1 MHKKLPLLLI
11 AFLEGFCVILIELA
25 SGRIVAPIFGTGLQV
40 WSGVLGITLFGL
52 ASGYFL
58 GSRLNFVKNSI
69 ILFLIGSAAAY
80 VALFTFF
87 SGNILLSL
95 SSLNYEVGLIFSLI
109 ITLFV
114 PLTLLGA
121 VGPFLSDRLA
131 LLNGKAG
138 KATGIIFSVST
149 FGGIGGA
156 FVTGFLLIPQVGIT
170 KTLYIASFL
179 LGLIVLFIVGIQNT
193 SRKGLKAAA
202 ISCVLVFTFLQ
213 INVSARKTDRPL
225 NQVLRYENENMLS
238 QLRVIDVPTQQ
249 KNGDNVTFRMMMVNN
264 TLQAIVDANNPSI
277 DHLQF
282 GRITEPLID
291 NYFQGKRVLVLGLG
305 GGIIANQFVNG
316 NCKVDVVEI
325 DPRVGKL
332 AYQYFGLSDAV
343 NVIIQDAR
351 RYIETSQQKYDVIFI
366 DTFHGESI
374 PSHIFT
380 QEALGKMKLLLT
392 NNGVLISNFHGF
404 TDSERGVAT
413 SAVFKTLSHVGF
425 KSKIL
430 VTNTDDSEMRSL
442 LFLSSLKG
450 FDDYKAMKN
459 LSVSN
464 LTYKSGYEGKLSKFM
479 VDPSIL
485 SISTAPLLT
494 DDKQQLD
501 FLLREVS
508 LEWRQY
514 CYEKFV
520 KMNQQLDISL
530 IN

>member
-58 GSRLNFVKNSI
+58 GSRLNFIKNSI
-69 ILFLIGSAAAY
+69 IIYLIGSASIY
-80 VALFTFF
+80 VAAFTYF
-87 SGNILLSL
+87 SETILYSF
-95 SSLNYEVGLIFSLI
+95 STLNYEIGLIFSLF
-109 ITLFV
+109 TFLFI

-131 LLNGKAG
+131 SLNGKAG
-138 KATGIIFSVST
+138 KATGVIFSIST

-156 FVTGFLLIPQVGIT
+156 FITGFFLIPQFGIT

-179 LGLIVLFIVGIQNT
+179 LSLIVLFIISIQH
-193 SRKGLKAAA
+193 SKRKSIKVTAF
-202 ISCVLVFTFLQ
+202 SSVLVFIFLQ
-213 INVSARKTDRPL
+213 LEISAKKSSSSM
-225 NQVLRYENENMLS
+225 NQLVKYEDESMLS

-249 KNGDNVTFRMMMVNN
+249 HNGDNVTFRMMMVNN
-264 TLQAIVDANNPSI
+264 TLQAIVDANNLSV
-277 DHLQF
+277 DYLQF
-282 GRITEPLID
+282 GRLMEPLID
-291 NYFQGKRVLVLGLG
+291 NYFTGKRVLILGLG
-305 GGIIANQFVNG
+305 GGVIANQFVNA

-325 DPRVGKL
+325 DSRIQKT
-332 AYQYFGLSDAV
+332 AIQYFGLSERV

-351 RYIETSQQKYDVIFI
+351 RYIENTDQKYDLVFI

-380 QEALGKMKLLLT
+380 KEALDKMRLLLT
-392 NNGVLISNFHGF
+392 ESGVLITNFHGF
-404 TDSERGVAT
+404 TDSERGIAT
-413 SAVFKTLSHVGF
+413 AAVFKTLKHVGF
-425 KSKIL
+425 ESKIL
-430 VTNTDDSEMRSL
+430 VTNTNDSEMRSL
-442 LFLSSLKG
+442 LFLSNLND
-450 FDDYKAMKN
+450 FDEYPALEN
-459 LSVSN
+459 LTISN
-464 LTYKSGYEGKLSKFM
+464 LTYKSGYEGNLSKFM
-479 VDPSIL
+479 VDPSVL
-485 SISTAPLLT
+485 SVQKAPLLI

-508 LEWRQY
+508 LEWRLY

-520 KMNQQLDISL
+520 KMNKQLNIS
-530 IN
+530 IVD